1 MATSDH
7 RLATLRCALG
17 ALILLWAGVLIGISF
32 LAAPAK
38 FNAPSLSLPVAME
51 VGRQEFAVLNRVE
64 IGLAVL
70 TVALAALVR
79 PGRVV
84 ALGLALAALVIA
96 VQSLWLLPVLDARA
110 LAIIQ
115 GETPQPAP
123 WHMLYIVLEVS
134 KLLALLVAGWLALR
148 RLRTA

>member
-1 MATSDH
+1 M
-7 RLATLRCALG
+7 
-17 ALILLWAGVLIGISF
+17 
-32 LAAPAK
+32 
-38 FNAPSLSLPVAME
+38 
-51 VGRQEFAVLNRVE
+51 
-64 IGLAVL
+64 
-70 TVALAALVR
+70 ALAALVR

>member
-1 MATSDH
+1 MANSDR
-7 RLATLRCALG
+7 RLASLRCALG